1 MILIR
6 FVTGSHADGFPFA
19 VAEGDLAHAFPPNY
33 HVPGLAGDIHFD
45 DAESWSDSTSA
56 ATKDLVTVAA
66 HEIGHALG
74 LGHSMV
80 QASLMFK
87 TYQGSHRFLHQDDI
101 TKIRNLYG

>member
-1 MILIR
+1 
-6 FVTGSHADGFPFA
+6 
-19 VAEGDLAHAFPPNY
+19 
-33 HVPGLAGDIHFD
+33 
-45 DAESWSDSTSA
+45 
-56 ATKDLVTVAA
+56 VTVAA